1 MWCVCGVCVWCLVSL
16 LDALSGAGDY
26 CCNKHSILVKLL
38 IISALA

>member
-1 MWCVCGVCVWCLVSL
+1 MVCVCVCVVLVSL